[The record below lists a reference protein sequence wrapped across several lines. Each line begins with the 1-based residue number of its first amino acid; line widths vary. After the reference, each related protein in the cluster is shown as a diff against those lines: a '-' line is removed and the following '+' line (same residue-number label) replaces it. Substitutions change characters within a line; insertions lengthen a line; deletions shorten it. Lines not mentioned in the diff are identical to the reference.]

1 MDRHLKCFFLASG
14 MTEKKAH
21 KEATVYADDQIA
33 AIGTKLVR
41 REHNPQ
47 LIY

>member
-33 AIGTKLVR
+33 VGTKLVR